1 MEFLYDDNP
10 IVACSSGNTSN
21 CAIAVIRFS
30 GFNNL
35 NIFSK
40 FLSIPVAKIK
50 PRKAHFCDLI
60 YEEQLIDQVVAVF
73 FKGPNSYNGENVL
86 ELSVHGNV
94 LNVDRILDLFIN
106 NAGFRLAYPGEF
118 SYRALKNKKL
128 NLSQVEG
135 LDLLLNANSNFS
147 LQQGFSLMSGSLQKS
162 YLDLH
167 EKYLNHR
174 SSVELSIDFLE
185 DIGEQEGNRQL
196 FESFSNLMKSINKLC
211 DRIKGDSAKLLN
223 PEIVLVGQPN
233 SGKSTFFNALLGEE
247 RSIVTNIAGTTRDFI
262 SETVHLEG
270 VNFRLIDT
278 AGIRNSEDAIEME
291 GVKRALDLV
300 ANSFLKVLLVNPF
313 EFNAKYFEI
322 LNGIQFDHIFI
333 THSDLTGYE
342 LAIKNL
348 LETESFLVLL
358 SNSNLVESA
367 NSPYDKGFGHG
378 QKVTGPMGAEK
389 AGPMGAEKIGPM
401 GAKKTGPMGAE
412 KTGPMGA
419 KKTSPMEGKNSNFN
433 GLDISKEFDISSY
446 NLIGDVQFCS
456 LKIGLDNVVSILSQQ
471 ASRKYSNAV
480 SEEPILL
487 KRHKQ
492 KIFEIAKEVDQYGQL
507 LEEESDISIIS
518 SELNNIGHCISEL
531 FGIVSPDDVLHN
543 IFDNFCIGK

>member
-401 GAKKTGPMGAE
+401 GAE

-531 FGIVSPDDVLHN
+531 IGIVSPDDVLHN